1 MDSSAAHKPHA
12 ICIPYPAQGHIN
24 AMIQLSKLLHS
35 RGFHITFVHSQF
47 IHSHLLSS
55 KGLDTLNTSPS
66 FRFETIPDGLPASD
80 DRHDIYALT
89 DSLRKK
95 CVEPFR
101 ELVTELNS
109 SLDTPPVTCIVAD
122 GTMTFTL
129 QVAEEVGVPEV
140 LFWPMSASG
149 FMGFFQYRELIQR
162 GLVPMK
168 DESCLTNGYLDTRI
182 DWIPGMRDILLKDI
196 PTFIRTTD
204 PNDILLTFMDDEAQN
219 SIKASALILH
229 TFDELEPETLHAI
242 KSIIPKVYT
251 VGPLQMLC
259 RQIVENQL
267 NRVQSS
273 LWIEEEGCLEWLD
286 KQKTASIIYVNF
298 GSLAVVT
305 EEQLREFA
313 WGLANSKYPFLWIVR
328 PDVAMGHQAALSED
342 FMAEIEGRAMLASWC
357 SQEQVLSHPSIGAF
371 LTHCGWNS
379 MMESICS
386 GVPMICW
393 PFFADQQTNCR
404 YACKEWGIGMEI
416 GSAVNRE
423 EIEVIMM
430 EMMQGEKGGEM
441 RKKAVE
447 WKHSGESA
455 AEVGGS
461 SYTNLDKL
469 IDQVLQRTDG

>member
-1 MDSSAAHKPHA
+1 MDSSVAHKPHA

-47 IHSHLLSS
+47 IYSHLLSS

-66 FRFETIPDGLPASD
+66 FRFETIPDGLPASN

-101 ELVTELNS
+101 ELVTKLNS
-109 SLDTPPVTCIVAD
+109 SLNTPPVTCIVAD
-122 GTMTFTL
+122 GIMTFTL

-168 DESCLTNGYLDTRI
+168 DESFLTNGYLDTRI
-182 DWIPGMRDILLKDI
+182 DWIPGMRDIRLKDI
-196 PTFIRTTD
+196 PSYIRTTD
-204 PNDILLTFMDDEAQN
+204 PNDIMLTFADNEVQN
-219 SIKASALILH
+219 SRKASAVILH
-229 TFDELEPETLHAI
+229 TFDDLEPETLHAI
-242 KSIIPKVYT
+242 KSFLPRLYT
-251 VGPLQMLC
+251 LGPLPLLC
-259 RQIVENQL
+259 RQIVENGL
-267 NRVQSS
+267 NRFQSS
-273 LWIEEEGCLEWLD
+273 LWKEETGCLEWLD
-286 KQKTASIIYVNF
+286 KQKTASIVYVNF

-305 EEQLREFA
+305 DEQLREFA
-313 WGLANSKYPFLWIVR
+313 WGLANSKHPFLWIVR
-328 PDVAMGHQAALSED
+328 PDVVIGNQAALPEE
-342 FMAEIEGRAMLASWC
+342 FMAEIEGRAILGCWC
-357 SQEQVLSHPSIGAF
+357 PQEQVLSHPSIGAF

-379 MMESICS
+379 MMESICG

-393 PFFADQQTNCR
+393 PVFADQQTNCR

-416 GSAVNRE
+416 GDAVNRE
-423 EIEVIMM
+423 EIEGIVK
-430 EMMQGEKGGEM
+430 EMMAGEKGKEM
-441 RKKAVE
+441 RNKVME
-447 WKHSGESA
+447 WKQSA
-455 AEVGGS
+455 ENAAQVGGS
-461 SYTNLDKL
+461 SYTSLDAL
-469 IDQVLQRTDG
+469 IDQVLRRTDG